1 MYIYIKHLAGKIS
14 GLQQSEKMKNML
26 TKHPFQSPRRRENE
40 KKEIVKEIKEKGKGK
55 LQEENKKVIT
65 EKSRENRISKFE
77 FFQLFIT
84 ISFLKN
90 FFFLRFD
97 ICKI

>member
-40 KKEIVKEIKEKGKGK
+40 KKKIVKEIKEKGKGK
-55 LQEENKKVIT
+55 LQEEKKKVIT
-65 EKSRENRISKFE
+65 EKSRENRISNSNSF
-77 FFQLFIT
+77 
-84 ISFLKN
+84 SFLLLYP
-90 FFFLRFD
+90 F
-97 ICKI
+97 

>member
-1 MYIYIKHLAGKIS
+1 MPRNIYIKHLAGKIS
-14 GLQQSEKMKNML
+14 GLQQLEKMKNML

-40 KKEIVKEIKEKGKGK
+40 KKKSSRKLKRKAKESYKRKK
-55 LQEENKKVIT
+55 KKVIT

-90 FFFLRFD
+90 FFF
-97 ICKI
+97 